1 LVPANKIHDFHV
13 PIRPSGLYWTAT
25 LTPGNLVVAPDG
37 RAATLDVTALAGID
51 EPTFP
56 KPGPVYQATIS
67 YHIAWTATGP
77 QYAIDNAAK
86 HYALLAYPAQARGTF
101 KVSVPALGFT
111 WASDPLET
119 SLSTDALL
127 GSEVN
132 GALYDQGQRPGQG
145 TMPGLPNTGGGG
157 GRRSFAMPG
166 LGGTVAGV
174 AGLAAAALALRQR
187 GVREEDR

>member
-25 LTPGNLVVAPDG
+25 LTPGNLTVAPDG

-67 YHIAWTATGP
+67 YHIEWTATGP
-77 QYAIDNAAK
+77 QYAIDNPTK
-86 HYALLAYPAQARGTF
+86 HYALLAYPARARGTF
-101 KVSVPALGFT
+101 KVAVPEAGFT

-119 SLSTDALL
+119 ALSSDALL
-127 GSEVN
+127 GSVVN
-132 GALYDQGQRPGQG
+132 GALYDQGQRPGQP

-166 LGGTVAGV
+166 PGGTVAGV
-174 AGLAAAALALRQR
+174 AGLAAAALALRARARR
-187 GVREEDR
+187 GAGD